1 MRWSAVVLAAGTSSR
16 MRGQH
21 KLLMPLGGKPIIRQT
36 VERLWSAGPQ
46 EVVVVTGHQA
56 REISAALAG
65 MPISIQLNPRYE
77 EGQMTSAAVGVGALQ
92 MATDAV
98 MMCLGD
104 MVLLGSSDY
113 AELVSVYV
121 DQTDRSIVIPY
132 FQGQRGNPI
141 LFASSYV
148 HEVAV
153 GERHIG
159 CKKLA
164 NEYPD
169 DVYRY
174 EAAHDRFTT
183 DLDTPEDYTRLLE
196 AFRASEASAERTDSQ
211 SRGAD
216 HSELTGEGSLIPG
229 NGLAQLD

>member
-1 MRWSAVVLAAGTSSR
+1 

-21 KLLMPLGGKPIIRQT
+21 KLLMPLGGKPVIRHT
-36 VERLWSAGPQ
+36 VERLWAAGPQ

-56 REISAALAG
+56 LEISAALAD
-65 MPISIQLNPRYE
+65 MPIKMQLNPRYE

-113 AELVSVYV
+113 AELAKVYL

-148 HEVAV
+148 HEVAI

-159 CKKLA
+159 CKNLQTSIRMTSIDMKR
-164 NEYPD
+164 P
-169 DVYRY
+169 
-174 EAAHDRFTT
+174 TT
-183 DLDTPEDYTRLLE
+183 ALRLIWTHQRITRGCCNDFVP
-196 AFRASEASAERTDSQ
+196 ARHQ
-211 SRGAD
+211 QG
-216 HSELTGEGSLIPG
+216 GQIPNPG
-229 NGLAQLD
+229 G

>member
-16 MRGQH
+16 MCGQH
-21 KLLMPLGGKPIIRQT
+21 KLLLPLGDKPVIRHT
-36 VERLWSAGPQ
+36 VERLWAAGPQ
-46 EVVVVTGHQA
+46 EIVVVTGH
-56 REISAALAG
+56 RGPGITAALAG
-65 MPISIQLNPRYE
+65 VPITIQSNPRYE
-77 EGQMTSAAVGVGALQ
+77 EGQMTSAAVGTGALR

-113 AELVSVYV
+113 TELVGVYLE
-121 DQTDRSIVIPY
+121 QTDRSIVIPY
-132 FQGQRGNPI
+132 YEGQRGNPI

-148 HEVAV
+148 HEVAI

-183 DLDTPEDYTRLLE
+183 DLDTPEDYARLLQR
-196 AFRASEASAERTDSQ
+196 FRASETPPRWPESQ
-211 SRGAD
+211 SDPARDSG
-216 HSELTGEGSLIPG
+216 LTLR
-229 NGLAQLD
+229 

>member
-16 MRGQH
+16 MGGEH
-21 KLLMPLGGKPIIRQT
+21 KLLLPLGDKPVIRHT
-36 VERLWSAGPQ
+36 LERLRAAGPQ
-46 EVVVVTGHQA
+46 EIVVVTGHRA
-56 REISAALAG
+56 AEISTALADV
-65 MPISIQLNPRYE
+65 PVTIQSNPRYE
-77 EGQMTSAAVGVGALQ
+77 EGQMTSAAVGVGALR

-113 AELVSVYV
+113 TELVRAYLE
-121 DQTDRSIVIPY
+121 QTDRSIVIPY
-132 FQGQRGNPI
+132 YQGQRGNPI

-148 HEVAV
+148 HEVAI

-164 NEYPD
+164 NQYPD
-169 DVYRY
+169 DVFRY

-183 DLDTPEDYTRLLE
+183 DLDTPEDYARLLQRC
-196 AFRASEASAERTDSQ
+196 RASETSRWSDSQ
-211 SRGAD
+211 LDPARDSG
-216 HSELTGEGSLIPG
+216 LTLR
-229 NGLAQLD
+229 

>member
-1 MRWSAVVLAAGTSSR
+1 

-104 MVLLGSSDY
+104 MALLGPSDY
-113 AELVSVYV
+113 AELVKVYV
-121 DQTDRSIVIPY
+121 ERTDRSIVIPY

-148 HEVAV
+148 HEVAI

-169 DVYRY
+169 DVYRH
-174 EAAHDRFTT
+174 EATHDRFTT
-183 DLDTPEDYTRLLE
+183 DLDTPEDYARLLQR
-196 AFRASEASAERTDSQ
+196 FRASEASAGRTDSHS
-211 SRGAD
+211 SR
-216 HSELTGEGSLIPG
+216 LTTVS
-229 NGLAQLD
+229 

>member
-1 MRWSAVVLAAGTSSR
+1 MRWSAVILAAGTSSR

-21 KLLMPLGGKPIIRQT
+21 KLLMPLAGKPIIRHT
-36 VERLWSAGPQ
+36 AERLCAAGPQ

-56 REISAALAG
+56 REVGTALSG
-65 MPISIQLNPRYE
+65 MPVSIQLNSRYE
-77 EGQMTSAAVGVGALQ
+77 EGQMASAALGVGALQ
-92 MATDAV
+92 SATDAV

-104 MVLLGSSDY
+104 MVLLGPGDY
-113 AELVSVYV
+113 VELVSAYV

-132 FQGQRGNPI
+132 YQGQRGNPI

-148 HEVAV
+148 HEVAI

-174 EAAHDRFTT
+174 QAAHDRFTT
-183 DLDTPEDYTRLLE
+183 DLDTPEDYTRLLSRFGAGE
-196 AFRASEASAERTDSQ
+196 AAAERTELRADSTAV
-211 SRGAD
+211 R
-216 HSELTGEGSLIPG
+216 
-229 NGLAQLD
+229 

>member
-21 KLLMPLGGKPIIRQT
+21 KLLMPLGEKPVIRHT
-36 VERLWSAGPQ
+36 VERLWAAGPQ
-46 EVVVVTGHQA
+46 EIVVVTGHRA
-56 REISAALAG
+56 RDIGAALADR
-65 MPISIQLNPRYE
+65 PVTLQLNPRYE
-77 EGQMTSAAVGVGALQ
+77 EGQMTSAAVGVGALR

-104 MVLLGSSDY
+104 MALLGSGDY
-113 AELVSVYV
+113 AELISAYLE
-121 DQTDRSIVIPY
+121 QTDRSIVIPY
-132 FQGQRGNPI
+132 YQAQRGNPI

-148 HEVAV
+148 HEVAI

-164 NEYPD
+164 SEYPD

-183 DLDTPEDYTRLLE
+183 DLDTPEDYTQLLE
-196 AFRASEASAERTDSQ
+196 RFRAGEAASEPTDSQ
-211 SRGAD
+211 SAGIVTVSSPTASRAC
-216 HSELTGEGSLIPG
+216 
-229 NGLAQLD
+229 

>member
-1 MRWSAVVLAAGTSSR
+1 

-21 KLLMPLGGKPIIRQT
+21 KLLMPLGGKPVIRQT
-36 VERLWSAGPQ
+36 VERLWAAGPQ

-56 REISAALAG
+56 LEISAALAD
-65 MPISIQLNPRYE
+65 MPIKIQLNLRYE

-113 AELVSVYV
+113 AELAKVYL

-148 HEVAV
+148 HEVAI

-183 DLDTPEDYTRLLE
+183 DLDTPEDYTRLLQR
-196 AFRASEASAERTDSQ
+196 FRASEAPAGRTDSQ
-211 SRGAD
+211 SRG
-216 HSELTGEGSLIPG
+216 LITVS
-229 NGLAQLD
+229 